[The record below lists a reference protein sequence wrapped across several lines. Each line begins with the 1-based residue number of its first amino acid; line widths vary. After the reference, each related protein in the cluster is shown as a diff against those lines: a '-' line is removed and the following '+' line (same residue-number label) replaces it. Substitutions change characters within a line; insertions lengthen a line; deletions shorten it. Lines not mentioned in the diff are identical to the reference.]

1 MSQLLLT
8 RLGYAAG
15 LTVVAF
21 TTALWGQGLGES
33 CTFVVVCCA
42 LQLYSTCTEAA
53 SALSRLWKQSAHA
66 KLLQRTPTG
75 QVSNKQLQ
83 LFQHSSQLTRDL
95 VHAAAKTH
103 TVCVSSAEQCDIG
116 PEQRLLLE
124 HTFAAKPV
132 AVLSKLLVWL
142 QQQPDLLHLPALAAD
157 SSSSSSG
164 SSGGN
169 AAVCYGEL
177 WLDTTTGRFHQ
188 TPHIPSLQGARRT
201 MSSCHVD
208 WYMSMWCTVRGSW
221 RAPQQHT

>member
-1 MSQLLLT
+1 MSQLLLA

-15 LTVVAF
+15 
-21 TTALWGQGLGES
+21 
-33 CTFVVVCCA
+33 CDCFVVISCA
-42 LQLYSTCTEAA
+42 LQLYSACTEAA

-66 KLLQRTPTG
+66 KLLQRPPTG

-95 VHAAAKTH
+95 AYAAADAH
-103 TVCVSSAEQCDIG
+103 TVCVSSAEQPDIG
-116 PEQRLLLE
+116 PEPRLLLE
-124 HTFAAKPV
+124 HTVAAKPV

-142 QQQPDLLHLPALAAD
+142 QQQPDLLQLPALAAD

-164 SSGGN
+164 N
-169 AAVCYGEL
+169 AVVCYGEL

-188 TPHIPSLQGARRT
+188 TPHIPSLQGARRN

-208 WYMSMWCTVRGSW
+208 WYMSMWCTVGGRW